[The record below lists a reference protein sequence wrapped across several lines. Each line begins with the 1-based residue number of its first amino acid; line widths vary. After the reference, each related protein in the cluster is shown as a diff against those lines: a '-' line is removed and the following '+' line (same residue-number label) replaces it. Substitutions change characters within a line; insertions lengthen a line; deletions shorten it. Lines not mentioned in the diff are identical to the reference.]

1 MARADRAR
9 FLGCAETLGRRGR
22 GRPRPRGRE
31 WIPHRAL
38 DRRDDT
44 RAPPARRRL
53 GRDGARSRLRRDGGA
68 RPPPRSAGPAA
79 AVARSA
85 RAGGAGGPPR
95 HPPAPVP
102 RSRHGRTLTMAPVP
116 VSVLTGFLGSG
127 KTTLLARLLRD
138 PALARTAVIVNEFG
152 AVGLDHLLVEAADEE
167 ILLLDSGCVCCSV
180 RGDLV
185 RTAGSLLARR
195 AAGAI
200 PPFERIVIETTG
212 LADPAPILQA
222 LMTDP
227 AIADSL
233 CLESVIATVDA
244 AAGAATLDAHPE
256 SVKQAAIAD
265 RIVVTKTDLAD
276 PVRSGLLERLAALN
290 PAAPKLTAAHGAV
303 DARRLFGGGMY
314 DASARTPDVRR
325 WLAAETFAHNPG
337 GHDHDHRADR
347 HDDAITSFCLRRSGP
362 LRAVTLA
369 LFLQVLAEHCGARL
383 LRLKGLVD
391 VLESPGRPAVIH
403 GVQHVFHP
411 PAWLDAWPDE
421 DRTTRIVVI
430 ARGLD
435 PLWVEARL
443 DASNCE
449 VAAVQAHA
457 STTAQQEREA
467 QCSIS

>member
-1 MARADRAR
+1 MTA
-9 FLGCAETLGRRGR
+9 
-22 GRPRPRGRE
+22 
-31 WIPHRAL
+31 
-38 DRRDDT
+38 
-44 RAPPARRRL
+44 
-53 GRDGARSRLRRDGGA
+53 
-68 RPPPRSAGPAA
+68 PAA
-79 AVARSA
+79 
-85 RAGGAGGPPR
+85 
-95 HPPAPVP
+95 
-102 RSRHGRTLTMAPVP
+102 P

-152 AVGLDHLLVEAADEE
+152 EVGLDHLLVEAADEE

-233 CLESVIATVDA
+233 RLESVIATVDA
-244 AAGAATLDAHPE
+244 AAGVATLDAHPE
-256 SVKQAAIAD
+256 SVRQVAFAD

-276 PVRSGLLERLAALN
+276 PAANGLLARLQALN
-290 PAAPKLTAAHGAV
+290 PAAPRVTAVHGAIGAHG
-303 DARRLFGGGMY
+303 LFGGMY
-314 DASARTPDVRR
+314 DLHARTPDVRR
-325 WLAAETFAHNPG
+325 WLAAEAFSHRPDGHGHAHAALRREG
-337 GHDHDHRADR
+337 T
-347 HDDAITSFCLRRSGP
+347 ITSFCLRRSAP
-362 LRAVTLA
+362 LRAVTLT
-369 LFLQVLAEHCGARL
+369 LFLQTLAEHCGARL

-430 ARGLD
+430 ALGLD
-435 PLWVEARL
+435 PTWLEALL
-443 DASNCE
+443 DALDFE
-449 VAAVQAHA
+449 VAALGRRA
-457 STTAQQEREA
+457 
-467 QCSIS
+467 

>member
-1 MARADRAR
+1 MAA
-9 FLGCAETLGRRGR
+9 
-22 GRPRPRGRE
+22 
-31 WIPHRAL
+31 
-38 DRRDDT
+38 
-44 RAPPARRRL
+44 
-53 GRDGARSRLRRDGGA
+53 
-68 RPPPRSAGPAA
+68 
-79 AVARSA
+79 
-85 RAGGAGGPPR
+85 
-95 HPPAPVP
+95 
-102 RSRHGRTLTMAPVP
+102 VP
-116 VSVLTGFLGSG
+116 VSVITGFLGSG
-127 KTTLLARLLRD
+127 KTTLLATLLRD

-152 AVGLDHLLVEAADEE
+152 EVGLDHLLVEASDEE
-167 ILLLDSGCVCCSV
+167 IVLLEGGCVCCSV

-200 PPFERIVIETTG
+200 APFERIVIETTG

-233 CLESVIATVDA
+233 RLESVIATVDA

-265 RIVVTKTDLAD
+265 RIVVTKTDLGD
-276 PVRSGLLERLAALN
+276 PVANGLFERLRALN
-290 PAAPKLTAAHGAV
+290 PAAPKLTAVHGAV
-303 DARRLFGGGMY
+303 DASRLFGGGLS
-314 DASARTPDVRR
+314 DVRGSGVRR
-325 WLAAETFAHNPG
+325 WLAAEAVPHDPADPG
-337 GHDHDHRADR
+337 YDHAAGR
-347 HDDAITSFCLRRSGP
+347 HDRAVTSFCLRRTTP
-362 LRAVTLA
+362 LRAVTLT

-430 ARGLD
+430 ALGLD
-435 PLWVEARL
+435 PLWLEALL
-443 DASNCE
+443 DALDVE
-449 VAAVQAHA
+449 VAALQTGATA
-457 STTAQQEREA
+457 AAGGSTVGKE
-467 QCSIS
+467 